1 MAAKITGISSM
12 ATRQLLAELGD
23 AFRQKTGQSVAI
35 ESVGGVDAARRIRAG
50 ETFDLIVLAD
60 EAMKQ
65 LEADKWLKA
74 GSRAAFVESEIAVA
88 IRSGAKHPALA
99 DEAATRAAILAAAS
113 ICYSTGPSGTHL
125 VKLLE
130 KWGIDQLMSGRTLKA
145 PPGVPVATLVA
156 RGEAELGFQQLSE
169 LLDVPG
175 IEIAGPLPREI
186 QSVTLFSCG
195 VGARASNEAGA
206 RDLIGYLTSPETEAS
221 KRRCGMKPVRS
232 SHG

>member
-12 ATRQLLAELGD
+12 ATRQLLVELGG
-23 AFRQKTGQSVAI
+23 AFRQKTGLSVAI

-50 ETFDLIVLAD
+50 ESFDLIVLAD

-65 LEADKWLKA
+65 LEADGWLKA
-74 GSRAAFVESEIAVA
+74 GSRAAFAESEIAVA
-88 IRSGAKHPALA
+88 IRSGVNHPALA
-99 DEAATRAAILAAAS
+99 DEAATRAAILAAKS

-125 VKLLE
+125 IRLLE

-221 KRRCGMKPVRS
+221 KRRCGMKPVGQR
-232 SHG
+232 GG

>member
-12 ATRQLLAELGD
+12 ATRQLLAELGG
-23 AFRQKTGQSVAI
+23 AFRQKAGLSVAI

-50 ETFDLIVLAD
+50 EIFDLIVLAD
-60 EAMKQ
+60 EAMRQ
-65 LEADKWLKA
+65 LETDGWLKA

-88 IRSGAKHPALA
+88 IRSGAKPPVLA

-195 VGARASNEAGA
+195 VGARTSNEAGA